1 MQPRVTQPSNG
12 VIQEELT
19 GFREA
24 SIVVPT
30 IALIVAALVGAL
42 ACARV
47 DDLRRRRRQLA
58 ITIAAAGVV
67 GVAIGLAGAAIGG
80 PELAESVHLPEHV
93 GANNLGVALLG
104 LLLAAIVGAVA
115 LGIGRLMRVGGDD
128 SLGVGPAVV
137 TAVAAAAAVIC
148 VVAPGG
154 VVDSAEATLDA
165 AARLEQVSAQ
175 VAFATP
181 VNPTL
186 LAQLEGDR
194 RRREGGTGAVGE
206 RVRAPCVSVATRRR
220 WRRSPGTRRCS
231 SSRRPTADR
240 IELPAEGALIPQSLG
255 KILGAG
261 VGDQIEITLPGAGV
275 PPFKVPV
282 AALTSNTLG
291 NLVFLS
297 NDALRERD
305 GRVRRRV
312 RGRPVRHRVGAV
324 RAGCRRGEGGGG
336 GAGEAGGRRLRAGGR
351 QPQHRRPGAP
361 DLQGRDPGAARDR
374 RRRHRARVG
383 DRGGAAHEDAGTRSA
398 AGA

>member
-1 MQPRVTQPSNG
+1 MY
-12 VIQEELT
+12 
-19 GFREA
+19 
-24 SIVVPT
+24 
-30 IALIVAALVGAL
+30 
-42 ACARV
+42 
-47 DDLRRRRRQLA
+47 
-58 ITIAAAGVV
+58 
-67 GVAIGLAGAAIGG
+67 
-80 PELAESVHLPEHV
+80 LPEHV

-186 LAQLEGDR
+186 LAQLEAIDGV
-194 RRREGGTGAVGE
+194 AVAE
-206 RVRAPCVSVATRRR
+206 PVPSANVFVRHA
-220 WRRSPGTRRCS
+220 
-231 SSRRPTADR
+231 SRRYATSLEAFPRDTTLQQFEAPNGDR

-297 NDALRERD
+297 NDALRS
-305 GRVRRRV
+305 
-312 RGRPVRHRVGAV
+312 AM
-324 RAGCRRGEGGGG
+324 GEY
-336 GAGEAGGRRLRAGGR
+336 ADAFAGGLFDTASV
-351 QPQHRRPGAP
+351 QFAPGA
-361 DLQGRDPGAARDR
+361 DAAKVAAAVQAKPAVVVYVPVAANLNTVDQARPIFKAVIQALLAIAAVVTVLGLAIAVVLHTR
-374 RRRHRARVG
+374 TRARVG
-383 DRGGAAHEDAGTRSA
+383 GWRVSGEVLVAVVVGILRRRAARHLRRRPAGRRARHPADPPDAPRRRVHVRVGGWDGVGGERVDARDQLVDASTDTGRSTRRSA
-398 AGA
+398 SVMSR

>member
-1 MQPRVTQPSNG
+1 MTQPSNG

-24 SIVVPT
+24 SIVVPA

-42 ACARV
+42 ACAA
-47 DDLRRRRRQLA
+47 RRRPAPATPQLA

-67 GVAIGLAGAAIGG
+67 GVGIGLAGAAIGG

-115 LGIGRLMRVGGDD
+115 LGIGRLMRVGDDD

-186 LAQLEGDR
+186 LAQLEAIDGIA
-194 RRREGGTGAVGE
+194 EAEPVPSANVF
-206 RVRAPCVSVATRRR
+206 VRHA
-220 WRRSPGTRRCS
+220 
-231 SSRRPTADR
+231 SRRYSTSLEAFPRDTTLQQFEAPNGDR

-261 VGDQIEITLPGAGV
+261 VGDQIEVTLPGAGV

-297 NDALRERD
+297 NDGTPQRD
-305 GRVRRRV
+305 GRSTPTRSRAACSTPPRCSSRRVPTRRRW
-312 RGRPVRHRVGAV
+312 RRR
-324 RAGCRRGEGGGG
+324 CRRS
-336 GAGEAGGRRLRAGGR
+336 RRWWSTCRWPPTSTPSTR
-351 QPQHRRPGAP
+351 
-361 DLQGRDPGAARDR
+361 RDR
-374 RRRHRARVG
+374 SSRPSSRPCSPSPPSSPCSGLAIAVVLHTRTRA
-383 DRGGAAHEDAGTRSA
+383 ASA